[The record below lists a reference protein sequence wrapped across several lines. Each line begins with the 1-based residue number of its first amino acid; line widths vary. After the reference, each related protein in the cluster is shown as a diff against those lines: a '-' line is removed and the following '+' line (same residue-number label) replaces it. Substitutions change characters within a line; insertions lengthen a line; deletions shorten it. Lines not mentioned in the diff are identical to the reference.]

1 VKEILVTF
9 SGIVA
14 LELIAAFALLYSV
27 THSCFRRREKQQRL
41 EMVLHMRRY
50 RNWVRRSKKSDRP
63 IAWL

>member
-1 VKEILVTF
+1 MKEILVTF

-27 THSCFRRREKQQRL
+27 THSCFRRREKRQRL

-50 RNWVRRSKKSDRP
+50 HN
-63 IAWL
+63 